1 MIGPHAARLAALFL
15 FILAAQ
21 WLTPVSSLAADGRT
35 PAAAALHALFDKE
48 WEQRMA
54 NYPTWASALGDKR
67 YNRQWTDLS
76 PAAIAGRHAENLALL
91 AELEAIPR
99 EALGPDDQ
107 LNYDL
112 FRHQLTDRIEAA
124 RFKPWLYA
132 VNMRDGI
139 QTENELLDTLRF
151 TSQSDWEDWLARLQ
165 AFPAY
170 MDQTIAI
177 LEEGA
182 REGRTQPRAIMQ
194 RLPDQVRQQLVSDPA
209 DSPYYAPF
217 LEMPDIIA
225 PEDQVRL
232 QQAARTAIEQGIIPA
247 YRRFETFLVERYL
260 PASRDSVG
268 ISDTPDGKAW
278 YENRARHFTTTDMTP
293 EQIHQLGLAEVARI
307 RGEMQAIIDEVGF
320 EGDFQAF
327 LTWLRTEP
335 RFRYE
340 DPDELFEAYLA
351 MSKRMD
357 PLLTPL
363 FGKLPRTPYG
373 VRPIP
378 EISAPDTTTAYYMP
392 PSADGLRPGW
402 YYVNLY
408 RPQDRP
414 TYEIP
419 VLSVHEAVPGHH
431 LQIALAQEMQDVP
444 RFRRFGGFTAFTE
457 GWGLYSES
465 LGEEM
470 GLYEDPYDRFG
481 YLTYDM
487 WRAVRLVVDT
497 GMHTLGWS
505 RQQAIDF
512 FKDNAAKT
520 ELDIVNEIDRYIGW
534 PGQALAYKVGQ
545 LKIRELRTRATEAL
559 GEEFDIREF
568 HDLVLGAG
576 ALPLNLLEAR
586 VDGWIAAR
594 QAR

>member
-1 MIGPHAARLAALFL
+1 MTGLHTARPAALIL

-21 WLTPVSSLAADGRT
+21 WLTAVSSVAADAEGD
-35 PAAAALHALFDKE
+35 PATQLHALFDKE

-54 NYPTWASALGDKR
+54 NYPTWASMLGDKR
-67 YNRQWTDLS
+67 FNRQWTDLS
-76 PAAIAGRHAENLALL
+76 PAAIAARQEQDMALL
-91 AELEAIPR
+91 AELGAIPR
-99 EALGPDDQ
+99 EALGAEDR

-112 FRHQLTDRIEAA
+112 FRHQLTDRIEAS
-124 RFKPWLYA
+124 RFKPWVYA

-139 QTENELLDTLRF
+139 QTENELLDSLRF
-151 TSQSDWEDWLARLQ
+151 TAQSDWEDWLARLH
-165 AFPAY
+165 AFPVY
-170 MDQTIAI
+170 MDQTIAL

-194 RLPDQVRQQLVSDPA
+194 RLPDQVRQQLVSDPTE
-209 DSPYYAPF
+209 SPYYAPF
-217 LEMPDIIA
+217 TDL
-225 PEDQVRL
+225 PEFIPPADRERL
-232 QQAARTAIEQGIIPA
+232 RGAARSAIAEGVIPA
-247 YRRFETFLVERYL
+247 YRRFETFLVDRYL
-260 PASRDSVG
+260 PASRDSIG

-278 YENRARHFTTTDMTP
+278 YENRTRHFTTTDMTP

-307 RGEMQAIIDEVGF
+307 RGEMQAIIDQVGF
-320 EGDFQAF
+320 QGDFQDF
-327 LTWLRTEP
+327 LAWLRTEP
-335 RFRYE
+335 RFRYQ
-340 DPDELFEAYLA
+340 DPEALLQAYLA
-351 MSKRMD
+351 MSKRID
-357 PLLTPL
+357 PLLPPL

-373 VRPIP
+373 VRAIP

-470 GLYEDPYDRFG
+470 GLYDDPYDRFG

-512 FKDNAAKT
+512 FKENAAKT

-545 LKIRELRTRATEAL
+545 LKIRELRTRATAVL
-559 GEEFDIREF
+559 GSDFDIRAF
-568 HDLVLGAG
+568 HDLILGAG

-586 VDGWIAAR
+586 VDGWIADQ
-594 QAR
+594 QAQ